1 MQETN
6 PIEKT
11 IGWIVRVIKTKDFKG
26 EISIQYLLNPKDK
39 NITSA
44 TDTGASL
51 DALSIK
57 KETEV
62 LSIGTENGERMKYRS
77 KKK

>member
-11 IGWIVRVIKTKDFKG
+11 IGWIVRVIKTKDFNG

-44 TDTGASL
+44 IDTGASL
-51 DALSIK
+51 DALWIK
-57 KETEV
+57 LKCLALGQKMEK
-62 LSIGTENGERMKYRS
+62 G
-77 KKK
+77 